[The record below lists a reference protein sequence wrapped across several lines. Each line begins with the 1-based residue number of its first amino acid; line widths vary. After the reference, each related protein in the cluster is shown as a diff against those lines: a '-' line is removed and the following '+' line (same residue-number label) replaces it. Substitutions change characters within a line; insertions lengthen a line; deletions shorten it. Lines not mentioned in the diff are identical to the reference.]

1 MRLHVLA
8 EACIQKITELIFYI
22 STKFARGK
30 LKLENQ
36 ERRALSSLMLFKY
49 TDPSAEKKS
58 SLVPVKDII
67 RSFIFIFNAIL
78 RLNDILH
85 GY

>member
-49 TDPSAEKKS
+49 TDPSAEKILSCS
-58 SLVPVKDII
+58 SQGHYQVFHFYIQCNFEVE
-67 RSFIFIFNAIL
+67 
-78 RLNDILH
+78 
-85 GY
+85 

>member
-36 ERRALSSLMLFKY
+36 ALSSLMLFKY
-49 TDPSAEKKS
+49 TDPSAEKNP
-58 SLVPVKDII
+58 L
-67 RSFIFIFNAIL
+67 SFQSRTLSGLSF
-78 RLNDILH
+78 LH
-85 GY
+85 SMQF